1 LPPNWLTNFSPIAFK
16 TGLHSFDNIFDK
28 EKKRLL
34 RLTYF
39 SAPGPGE
46 LGAKTHPAIH
56 KEILSPLEEGPE
68 TGLWRKIA
76 TLLKL
81 RHRKKTSHPD
91 LQKEIQQLIDVGE
104 EEGLL
109 SEDEGEM
116 MQSILSFRDTV
127 AREIMVPR
135 TDAVIVSGDT
145 PIEKL
150 LQLVIN
156 KGHSR
161 FPVYAENIDDIIG
174 ILHVKDLLSSWGEK
188 HLDLKDI
195 VRTPYF
201 IPETKKISHLLTE
214 LRDKMSHMAIVIDE
228 YGGVAGLVTI
238 EDIIEEI
245 IGEIRDEY
253 DDDEILMVATDE
265 GDLLVDARLEIEKLT
280 EHFDLQIPKGNFESV
295 GGFIIS
301 LLGRVPQPHETI
313 IHAPLEMTIESADAR
328 KIHKVRI
335 KVQKQDAYTKDP
347 PANG

>member
-1 LPPNWLTNFSPIAFK
+1 M
-16 TGLHSFDNIFDK
+16 
-28 EKKRLL
+28 
-34 RLTYF
+34 
-39 SAPGPGE
+39 
-46 LGAKTHPAIH
+46 
-56 KEILSPLEEGPE
+56 EEGPE

-81 RHRKKTSHPD
+81 RHRKKTSHPE

-135 TDAVIVSGDT
+135 TDAVMVSGDT

-150 LQLVIN
+150 LRLVIN

-161 FPVYAENIDDIIG
+161 FPVYTDNIDDIIG

-188 HLDLKDI
+188 HLDLQDI

-295 GGFIIS
+295 GGFITS

-328 KIHKVRI
+328 KIRKVRI
-335 KVQKQDAYTKDP
+335 KVKK
-347 PANG
+347 

>member
-1 LPPNWLTNFSPIAFK
+1 LGRKPRPP
-16 TGLHSFDNIFDK
+16 
-28 EKKRLL
+28 
-34 RLTYF
+34 
-39 SAPGPGE
+39 
-46 LGAKTHPAIH
+46 IH
-56 KEILSPLEEGPE
+56 KEILSPLEEGRE

-76 TLLKL
+76 TLISL
-81 RHRKKTSHPD
+81 RHRKKTSHPE

-116 MQSILSFRDTV
+116 MQSILSFRDTL

-135 TDAVIVSGDT
+135 TDAVLDSGDT
-145 PIEKL
+145 PIEEL

-161 FPVYAENIDDIIG
+161 FPVYADNIDDIIG
-174 ILHVKDLLSSWGEK
+174 ILHVKDLLSSWGEE
-188 HLDLKDI
+188 HLDLQDI

-201 IPETKKISHLLTE
+201 IPETKKISHLLKE
-214 LRDKMSHMAIVIDE
+214 LRDKKSHMAIVIDE

-253 DDDEILMVATDE
+253 DDDEILMVATDD

-280 EHFDLQIPKGNFESV
+280 EHFDLQVPKGNFESV

-301 LLGRVPQPHETI
+301 LLGRVPQPNETI
-313 IHAPLEMTIESADAR
+313 LHAPLEMTIESADAR
-328 KIHKVRI
+328 KIRKVRI
-335 KVQKQDAYTKDP
+335 KVRKQDEYAEDP
-347 PANG
+347 PANAEP

>member
-1 LPPNWLTNFSPIAFK
+1 L
-16 TGLHSFDNIFDK
+16 
-28 EKKRLL
+28 
-34 RLTYF
+34 
-39 SAPGPGE
+39 
-46 LGAKTHPAIH
+46 
-56 KEILSPLEEGPE
+56 
-68 TGLWRKIA
+68 RKIA

-81 RHRKKTSHPD
+81 RHRKKTSHPE

-145 PIEKL
+145 PIEEL

-161 FPVYAENIDDIIG
+161 FPVYTDNIDDIIG

-188 HLDLKDI
+188 HLDLQDI

-214 LRDKMSHMAIVIDE
+214 LRDKKSHMAIV
-228 YGGVAGLVTI
+228 
-238 EDIIEEI
+238 IEEI

-265 GDLLVDARLEIEKLT
+265 GDLLVDARLEIEKLS
-280 EHFDLQIPKGNFESV
+280 EHFDLQVPKGNFESV

-313 IHAPLEMTIESADAR
+313 IHTPLEMMIESADAR
-328 KIHKVRI
+328 KIRKVRI
-335 KVQKQDAYTKDP
+335 RVQQQDAKAEDP

>member
-1 LPPNWLTNFSPIAFK
+1 M
-16 TGLHSFDNIFDK
+16 
-28 EKKRLL
+28 
-34 RLTYF
+34 
-39 SAPGPGE
+39 
-46 LGAKTHPAIH
+46 
-56 KEILSPLEEGPE
+56 
-68 TGLWRKIA
+68 
-76 TLLKL
+76 
-81 RHRKKTSHPD
+81 
-91 LQKEIQQLIDVGE
+91 
-104 EEGLL
+104 

-150 LQLVIN
+150 LELVIN

-161 FPVYAENIDDIIG
+161 FPVYADNIDDIIG

-188 HLDLKDI
+188 HLDLPDI

-265 GDLLVDARLEIEKLT
+265 GELLVDARLEIEKLT

-295 GGFIIS
+295 GGFITS
-301 LLGRVPQPHETI
+301 LLGRVPQPHEKI

-328 KIHKVRI
+328 KIGKVRI
-335 KVQKQDAYTKDP
+335 KVQKQEAYTKDP

>member
-1 LPPNWLTNFSPIAFK
+1 M
-16 TGLHSFDNIFDK
+16 
-28 EKKRLL
+28 
-34 RLTYF
+34 
-39 SAPGPGE
+39 
-46 LGAKTHPAIH
+46 
-56 KEILSPLEEGPE
+56 EEGPE
-68 TGLWRKIA
+68 TTVWRKIA

-81 RHRKKTSHPD
+81 RHRKKTSHPE

-150 LQLVIN
+150 LQLVIE

-161 FPVYAENIDDIIG
+161 FPVYADNIDDILG

-188 HLDLKDI
+188 HLDLQEI

-214 LRDKMSHMAIVIDE
+214 LRDKKSHMAIVIDE

-245 IGEIRDEY
+245 IGEIHDEY

-265 GDLLVDARLEIEKLT
+265 GDLLVDARLEIEKLS
-280 EHFDLQIPKGNFESV
+280 EHFGLQVPKGNFESV

-301 LLGRVPQPHETI
+301 LLGRVPQPHEKI

-328 KIHKVRI
+328 KIRKVRI
-335 KVQKQDAYTKDP
+335 RVQKQDVSSSDSSADI
-347 PANG
+347 